1 MNAICHGILNFVIF
15 RDDIAQQLKGLQE
28 QADDGEFPADL
39 LKEVNSDTAKAAEVK
54 PDSVADVVV
63 EKVAKAGEAVQEIV
77 GKANEVV
84 QDVVGK
90 ASSFLKNLGSNKQQ
104 KQAEL

>member
-1 MNAICHGILNFVIF
+1 MTSVVLFLDLGIF
-15 RDDIAQQLKGLQE
+15 RDDIAQQLQGLQE

-39 LKEVNSDTAKAAEVK
+39 LKEVHADTAKTADVK
-54 PDSVADVVV
+54 SDSVADVVV
-63 EKVAKAGEAVQEIV
+63 EKVAKAGEAVQEMV

-90 ASSFLKNLGSNKQQ
+90 ASSFLKNLGAKKQQ
-104 KQAEL
+104 EQAEL